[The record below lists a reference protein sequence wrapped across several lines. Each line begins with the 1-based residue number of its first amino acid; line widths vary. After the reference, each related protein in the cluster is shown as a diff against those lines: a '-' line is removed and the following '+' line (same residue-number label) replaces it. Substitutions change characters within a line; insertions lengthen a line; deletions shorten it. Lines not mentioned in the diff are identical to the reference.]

1 MRFSNARTDARLRQI
16 TSIYGRIGSFFY
28 VTYLSTKQERRNQK
42 FKWSYL
48 QVTSDVQIVLDEECK
63 HKMINQCTNIHS
75 KIRHQTLNV
84 QIVIDKEDIKFS
96 KSHRKKISRVK
107 TNRHSHSSMENN
119 LSSTHF
125 LPVCCYY
132 LAAVRP
138 GDPLSCLHARLNE

>member
-96 KSHRKKISRVK
+96 KSHRKQISRVK

-125 LPVCCYY
+125 LPVCGSY
-132 LAAVRP
+132 LAVVRP